1 MQLES
6 LATVCAFWTERT
18 VGSAF
23 TSSAVRIYL
32 TTTKTSNPNRFL
44 VNAMKKQKVREVRQR
59 WAAKG
64 NPPCDH
70 PDLDE
75 LAQTGDY
82 VCTACGKI
90 GERAWADE
98 RQKKNRGAAFSNR
111 TMTLEGKRSSTSE
124 PSFSNQSDM

>member
-1 MQLES
+1 MPLES
-6 LATVCAFWTERT
+6 RATVCAFWTERT

-23 TSSAVRIYL
+23 YVSLRANLLDNNENIKPQSV
-32 TTTKTSNPNRFL
+32 L
-44 VNAMKKQKVREVRQR
+44 VNTMKKREVRELRQR

-70 PDLDE
+70 SDLDE

-90 GERAWADE
+90 GDRAWAEE
-98 RQKKNRGAAFSNR
+98 RPKENRVSGGAVDHNS
-111 TMTLEGKRSSTSE
+111 
-124 PSFSNQSDM
+124 